1 MSLKLKKNT
10 QPSMPVCHMLCDDGL
25 DPKLNMY
32 EITSYMNQHA
42 TNLLIGKPKSGKTS
56 MLYALFKQKKLFA
69 KVFHN
74 IYIFQPSASRASMKD
89 QLFNQLPDDQL
100 YEQLEYDNLKECI
113 DRIKS
118 GDSDENNCIIFDD
131 MTAYLKNKQTLQ
143 MLKELIYNRRHLHT
157 SIFFLVQT
165 WYSVPKDIRKL
176 FSNLFIY
183 KTSKKELEEIFEEI
197 VEQDKDI
204 IPKISKFV
212 FDKPYN
218 FLFLNTDSQKLYKNW
233 DEIILATEETEDQP
247 FQT

>member
-1 MSLKLKKNT
+1 
-10 QPSMPVCHMLCDDGL
+10 
-25 DPKLNMY
+25 
-32 EITSYMNQHA
+32 
-42 TNLLIGKPKSGKTS
+42 
-56 MLYALFKQKKLFA
+56 
-69 KVFHN
+69 
-74 IYIFQPSASRASMKD
+74 MKD
-89 QLFNQLPDDQL
+89 QLFNQLPADQL
-100 YEQLEYDNLKECI
+100 YEQLEYENLKECI

-118 GDSDENNCIIFDD
+118 TDSDENNCIIFDD
-131 MTAYLKNKQTLQ
+131 MTAYLKNKETLQ

-183 KTSKKELEEIFEEI
+183 KTSKSELEAIFEEI

-233 DEIILATEETEDQP
+233 DEILLATEETEEP
-247 FQT
+247 NIP